1 MAKEGYSKLALIL
14 SLIAAALA
22 FSAAAIEYSRQG
34 EVKLG
39 LIAGGLFLLAFGFRA
54 KTGSNGER
62 ELDNNGNSA
71 TSAFL
76 VLSVRPPLGVRRTQG
91 TEVTTPNVSKTRRTQ
106 SRLRA

>member
-39 LIAGGLFLLAFGFRA
+39 LIAGGLFLLALGFSA
-54 KTGSNGER
+54 K
-62 ELDNNGNSA
+62 
-71 TSAFL
+71 
-76 VLSVRPPLGVRRTQG
+76 
-91 TEVTTPNVSKTRRTQ
+91 
-106 SRLRA
+106 SRIGR